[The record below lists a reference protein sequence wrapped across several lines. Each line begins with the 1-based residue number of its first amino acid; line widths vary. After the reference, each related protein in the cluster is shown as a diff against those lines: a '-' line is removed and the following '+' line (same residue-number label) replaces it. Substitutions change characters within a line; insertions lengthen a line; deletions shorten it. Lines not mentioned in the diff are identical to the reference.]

1 MSSMSEEIKERIADL
16 MKVNISHQNLNAELR
31 KEISYLRDR
40 VEFYLVQLDTL
51 KSENRKLRDLGKD
64 FIDQHRNKGDI

>member
-1 MSSMSEEIKERIADL
+1 MSEEIKERIADL
-16 MKVNISHQNLNAELR
+16 MKINVSHQNLNAELR

-64 FIDQHRNKGDI
+64 FIDQHRNKGDM

>member
-1 MSSMSEEIKERIADL
+1 MSEEIKERIADL
-16 MKVNISHQNLNAELR
+16 MKINVSHQNLNAELR

-51 KSENRKLRDLGKD
+51 KSENRKLRDMGKD
-64 FIDQHRNKGDI
+64 FIDQHRNKGDM

>member
-1 MSSMSEEIKERIADL
+1 MSEEIKERIADL
-16 MKVNISHQNLNAELR
+16 MKINVSHQNLNAELR
-31 KEISYLRDR
+31 KESSYLRDR

-64 FIDQHRNKGDI
+64 FIDQHRNKGDM

>member
-1 MSSMSEEIKERIADL
+1 MSEEIKERIADL
-16 MKVNISHQNLNAELR
+16 MKINLSHQNLNAELR

-64 FIDQHRNKGDI
+64 FIDQHRNKGVM

>member
-16 MKVNISHQNLNAELR
+16 MKINVSHQNLNAELR

-51 KSENRKLRDLGKD
+51 KSENRKLRDMGKD
-64 FIDQHRNKGDI
+64 FIDQHRNKGDM

>member
-1 MSSMSEEIKERIADL
+1 MSEEIKERIADL
-16 MKVNISHQNLNAELR
+16 MKINVSHQNLNAELR

-64 FIDQHRNKGDI
+64 FIDQHRSKGDM

>member
-1 MSSMSEEIKERIADL
+1 MSEEIKERIADL
-16 MKVNISHQNLNAELR
+16 KKINVSHQNLNAELR

-64 FIDQHRNKGDI
+64 FIDQHRNKGDM

>member
-1 MSSMSEEIKERIADL
+1 
-16 MKVNISHQNLNAELR
+16 MKINVSHQNLNAELR

-64 FIDQHRNKGDI
+64 FIDQHRNKGDM

>member
-16 MKVNISHQNLNAELR
+16 MKINVSHQNLNAELR

-64 FIDQHRNKGDI
+64 FIDQHRNKGDM

>member
-1 MSSMSEEIKERIADL
+1 MSEEIKERIADL

-31 KEISYLRDR
+31 KEISYLRDK

-64 FIDQHRNKGDI
+64 FIDQHRNKGDM